1 MSRHFVPPQV
11 HISRWSKTNGR
22 RGFRMFATRAA
33 GSSGQV

>member
-1 MSRHFVPPQV
+1 MSRHLVPPQV

-22 RGFRMFATRAA
+22 RGFRVFATRAP